1 MTQRDGEGWSL
12 LLTVSVVGA
21 SIVARRDILCE
32 HSLHRS
38 YTAHDPD
45 GRTYTTSGHVVPD
58 CRLDPRF
65 ENRPY
70 VVGDPGLRFYA
81 GVPII
86 SRNGHKI
93 GVYAVSHDQ
102 PRAGLSID
110 ELRFM
115 QDTAQVVMEHLEW
128 ARDRVDRFK
137 GERIV
142 RGLATFIEG
151 STSPSNEDTGP
162 PKPGEGEPRRHSEC
176 RPPEL
181 SLAGPRCPL
190 TRANSDTYT
199 SPAFEPTKRYVPSPT
214 RLNKMSS
221 SSWHTLH
228 SAQPFKSAHQ
238 APKPDN
244 LSRMYHRAANILRRS
259 ALADGVV
266 LLGATASNIK
276 QMSKIVEPGA
286 IPSSDDE
293 DVSWPGTSG
302 SEGVGIDSSDSDASP
317 SARPCKILAYALA
330 DERARADIE
339 NGLALS
345 LGTLEKYFALYP
357 SGKTFSF
364 TQEGAGVS
372 SEDDSA
378 SEWEPMKVSSSGG
391 VKGRRRRKTRIDH
404 KELLRK
410 IPGAKTIVFL
420 PLYDYAEDRLAG
432 GCFLWTSSTGRM
444 MNLDED
450 LSYLRAFGNSIMSQ
464 VGRIN
469 TQKNEAAKTT
479 FIASMSHELRS
490 PLHGI
495 LGAIEFLK
503 ETETTSYQSDL
514 VNAIFTC
521 GKTLLDTLNH
531 VLDYSKI
538 NRLGKAQMRKGGRQS
553 KLINAS
559 SESME
564 SLSMTGL
571 VDLALLVEEV
581 VDSTAAGHTFQKLPR
596 VSISQDRNPNPLH
609 SPDPDITSFQ
619 FGPISVLLDI
629 CPRTSWLV
637 RTQPG
642 ALRRIIMNLFGN
654 ALKYTTSGYVTVSL
668 RGQANDDETRIDI
681 LIKVIDTGKGMSEE
695 FQRNR
700 LFVPFSQEDTF
711 QPGTGLGLSIVK
723 QIVDSLGGSLDVRSQ
738 LNRGTEVDVRLTLPL
753 GPRDAAQQPEDSMQ
767 CIVRQTRGL
776 HLRVMRDEPDYINS
790 DSRTRKLNETLIN
803 TCSEWFGLKV
813 TRDKEPR
820 EAEPD
825 LYLYS
830 DPPSSQILE
839 GHFKSHKPGVR
850 QAPIIIV
857 CPNAEEAR
865 RISRMQ
871 KDALTTHSEIVEV
884 IPQPYVTQLY
894 FFHVVFSNANSHLDV
909 VREGSPEHS
918 LLASES
924 QRKWQNGSA

>member
-1 MTQRDGEGWSL
+1 M
-12 LLTVSVVGA
+12 
-21 SIVARRDILCE
+21 ARRDVLCE
-32 HSLHRS
+32 HSLKGS
-38 YTAHDPD
+38 YTARDPD

-58 CRLDPRF
+58 CKLDPRF

-70 VVGDPGLRFYA
+70 VVANPALRFYA
-81 GVPII
+81 GVPIV

-93 GVYAVSHDQ
+93 GVYAVAHDQ

-110 ELRFM
+110 ELRFL

-151 STSPSNEDTGP
+151 STSTSHEDSAGGFPS
-162 PKPGEGEPRRHSEC
+162 KPGEGGEPRRHSEC

-199 SPAFEPTKRYVPSPT
+199 SNIFEPTKRYVPQPISSSSSSSS
-214 RLNKMSS
+214 RLGGSGGTKLGGS
-221 SSWHTLH
+221 SSWHSLH
-228 SAQPFKSAHQ
+228 SAQPFKGALQ
-238 APKPDN
+238 QLQQLQQKQQPKDN
-244 LSRMYHRAANILRRS
+244 LSRMYQRAAMILRKS

-266 LLGATASNIK
+266 LLGAAVSDVR
-276 QMSKIVEPGA
+276 QMNKIVEPGT

-293 DVSWPGTSG
+293 DMSWPGTSG
-302 SEGVGIDSSDSDASP
+302 SESVGGIDSSDSDASP
-317 SARPCKILAYALA
+317 SARPCKILAYNLA
-330 DERARADIE
+330 DDRNRADIVT
-339 NGLALS
+339 GSALS
-345 LGTLEKYFALYP
+345 LGTLERYFAMYP

-364 TQEGAGVS
+364 TQEGTGMS

-378 SEWEPMKVSSSGG
+378 SEWEPLKVTRSGGSSSTASPTTPTSTRS
-391 VKGRRRRKTRIDH
+391 KTNRRRRKARVDH

-503 ETETTSYQSDL
+503 ETETTSYQTDL

-538 NRLGKAQMRKGGRQS
+538 NRLGRAQMRRGGRQS
-553 KLINAS
+553 KLINPS
-559 SESME
+559 SETME
-564 SLSMTGL
+564 SLSMTGI

-581 VDSTAAGHTFQKLPR
+581 VDSTAAGHTFQKLPG
-596 VSISQDRNPNPLH
+596 VSGGNGNGSIEEESPDQGPLH
-609 SPDPDITSFQ
+609 SPDPDIRSFQ

-629 CPRTSWLV
+629 CPRSSWMV

-654 ALKYTTSGYVTVSL
+654 ALKYTTSGYVLVSL
-668 RGQANDDETRIDI
+668 RGQVNEDETRVDTV
-681 LIKVIDTGKGMSEE
+681 IKVIDTGKGMSEE

-723 QIVDSLGGSLDVRSQ
+723 QIVDSLGGSLEVRSQ
-738 LNRGTEVDVRLTLPL
+738 QNRGTEVDVRLTLQL
-753 GPRDAAQQPEDSMQ
+753 GGPRDAAAAVAAHQADETMQ
-767 CIVRQTRGL
+767 SVVRQTRGL
-776 HLRVMRDEPDYINS
+776 NLRVLREAPDYMNS
-790 DSRTRKLNETLIN
+790 DARTRKLNETLVD
-803 TCSEWFGLKV
+803 TCSDWFGLKV
-813 TRDKEPR
+813 LRDSEPD
-820 EAEPD
+820 EAEAAAD
-825 LYLYS
+825 FYLFTA
-830 DPPSSQILE
+830 PPSCGVLEKHLQSQKA
-839 GHFKSHKPGVR
+839 GTK
-850 QAPIIIV
+850 QAPIVIV

-871 KDALTTHSEIVEV
+871 AHALTTYSEVVEV
-884 IPQPYVTQLY
+884 IPQPYVP
-894 FFHVVFSNANSHLDV
+894 S
-909 VREGSPEHS
+909 
-918 LLASES
+918 
-924 QRKWQNGSA
+924 

>member
-1 MTQRDGEGWSL
+1 M
-12 LLTVSVVGA
+12 
-21 SIVARRDILCE
+21 ARRDVLCE
-32 HSLHRS
+32 HSLNRS
-38 YTAHDPD
+38 YTARDPD
-45 GRTYTTSGHVVPD
+45 GSTYTTGGHVVPD
-58 CRLDPRF
+58 LRLDPRF

-70 VVGDPGLRFYA
+70 VVASPGLRFYA

-93 GVYAVSHDQ
+93 GVYAVAHEE

-151 STSPSNEDTGP
+151 STSATQEDSGP
-162 PKPGEGEPRRHSEC
+162 PKPGQGEPRRHSEC

-199 SPAFEPTKRYVPSPT
+199 SNAFEPTKRYVPSPS
-214 RLNKMSS
+214 RLNKPSG

-228 SAQPFKSAHQ
+228 SAQPFKPVQTHQ
-238 APKPDN
+238 PKADN
-244 LSRMYHRAANILRRS
+244 LSRMYHRAASILRRS

-266 LLGATASNIK
+266 LLGTATSNIK
-276 QMSKIVEPGA
+276 QMSKIVNPGA

-293 DVSWPGTSG
+293 DTSLPGTSG
-302 SEGVGIDSSDSDASP
+302 SEGVGLDSSDSDASP
-317 SARPCKILAYALA
+317 SSRPCKILAYALA

-339 NGLALS
+339 HGSALS
-345 LGTLEKYFALYP
+345 LGTLEKYFALFP

-378 SEWEPMKVSSSGG
+378 SEWEPLKVNGPNG
-391 VKGRRRRKTRIDH
+391 KPRRRRRARMDH

-420 PLYDYAEDRLAG
+420 PLYDYAEDKLAG

-503 ETETTSYQSDL
+503 ETETTSYQTDL

-538 NRLGKAQMRKGGRQS
+538 NRLGKAQMRKGARQS
-553 KLINAS
+553 KLINSS

-564 SLSMTGL
+564 SLSMTGI

-581 VDSTAAGHTFQKLPR
+581 VDSTAAGHTFQKLPNMHITEED
-596 VSISQDRNPNPLH
+596 STEPLH

-629 CPRTSWLV
+629 CPRSSWMV

-654 ALKYTTSGYVTVSL
+654 ALKYTTSGYVLVSVK
-668 RGQANDDETRIDI
+668 GQVNEDETRVDTV
-681 LIKVIDTGKGMSEE
+681 IKVIDTGKGMSED

-723 QIVDSLGGSLDVRSQ
+723 QIVDSLGGSLEVRSQ
-738 LNRGTEVDVRLTLPL
+738 QNRGTEVDVRLTLSL
-753 GPRDAAQQPEDSMQ
+753 GPRDMTGTSDESMQ
-767 CIVRQTRGL
+767 AVVRQTRGL
-776 HLRVMRDEPDYINS
+776 NLRVLRDAPDYMNS
-790 DSRTRKLNETLIN
+790 EPRARKLNETLVD
-803 TCSEWFGLKV
+803 TCSSWFGLKV
-813 TRDKEPR
+813 AKEEETRDC
-820 EAEPD
+820 EPD
-825 LYLYS
+825 FYLYS
-830 DPPSSQILE
+830 DAPSSLVLE
-839 GHFKSHKPGVR
+839 DHFRSRKPGVKK
-850 QAPIIIV
+850 APIIIV
-857 CPNAEEAR
+857 CPNAEEAKR
-865 RISRMQ
+865 VSRMQ
-871 KDALTTHSEIVEV
+871 KDAMTNYSEVVEV
-884 IPQPYVTQLY
+884 IPQP
-894 FFHVVFSNANSHLDV
+894 
-909 VREGSPEHS
+909 
-918 LLASES
+918 
-924 QRKWQNGSA
+924 